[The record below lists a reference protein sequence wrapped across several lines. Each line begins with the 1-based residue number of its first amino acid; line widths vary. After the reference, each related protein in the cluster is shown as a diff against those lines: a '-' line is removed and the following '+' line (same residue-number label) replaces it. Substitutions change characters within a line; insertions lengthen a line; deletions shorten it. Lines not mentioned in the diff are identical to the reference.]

1 MTGSDNS
8 FGKYLRARRQ
18 ELKLSQ
24 RALAQSLKVDFS
36 YLSKLENGHEEPPS
50 EDTLRR
56 LATVLNVPQDRL
68 LAMAG
73 KLPAELRQRAGS
85 DPEFAYLLTRLPEV
99 SKRSLSRIFK
109 AAGIEPP
116 RFP

>member
-1 MTGSDNS
+1 MSSRDNS
-8 FGKYLRARRQ
+8 FGKYLKAKRG

-24 RALAQSLKVDFS
+24 RALATSLGVDFS
-36 YLSKLENGHEEPPS
+36 YVSKLENGHEEPPS
-50 EDTLRR
+50 EETLRR
-56 LATVLNVPQDRL
+56 LAVELKVPEDRL

-73 KLPAELRQRAGS
+73 KLPAELRQRAVT

-99 SKRSLSRIFK
+99 SKRSLSRIFR
-109 AAGIEPP
+109 AAGIDPP

>member
-1 MTGSDNS
+1 VN
-8 FGKYLRARRQ
+8 
-18 ELKLSQ
+18 
-24 RALAQSLKVDFS
+24 FS

-56 LATVLNVPQDRL
+56 LAVELKVSEDRL

-73 KLPAELRQRAGS
+73 KLPAELRERAGA
-85 DPEFAYLLTRLPEV
+85 DPEFAYLLTRLPDV
-99 SKRSLSRIFK
+99 SKRSLNRIFK